1 MQVER
6 VNNVALS
13 ESKLPDGSR
22 VVVDASSET
31 VVAMNATA
39 GAAWDACS
47 QPTTLEGIAAE
58 MHRSGIDPS
67 TAEDAIFQLREKNL
81 VVTSE
86 PPQPSRRSFIAAMA
100 AVPVVAAMSMAEQ
113 KAFAERA
120 GSLERDD
127 ERRLHHHDHYDPGPK
142 NPEHFKLP

>member
-1 MQVER
+1 MHVER
-6 VNNVALS
+6 VTSTTLT

-22 VVVDASSET
+22 IVMDSSNET
-31 VVAMNATA
+31 VVAMNSPAA
-39 GAAWDACS
+39 AAWDACS

-58 MHRSGIDPS
+58 MERSGIDPG
-67 TAEDAIFQLREKNL
+67 TAEDAVFQLREKNL

-127 ERRLHHHDHYDPGPK
+127 RGLDRHDHFAPEPK
-142 NPEHFKLP
+142 HPDHSKLP